1 MPPVPFMNS
10 GIHYSH
16 PSGLPLFNEFEH
28 TRFTKL
34 PFIGYRGDEVY
45 YFAEASMKDLTQ
57 PHFKEELRSLGCL
70 SEELEL
76 IQSATFRKF
85 WGEVGYPC
93 MAVYKPR
100 EKDYIPIVFLGRTFP
115 PTITN
120 PENGQSTLI
129 VELFSNYQNLWTD
142 PRIFPQLITPH
153 RPFKKWL
160 CPKVLDLFSVDS
172 MRSEIFPTMPCELQ
186 TVQSFGR
193 IFRQEVRQAL
203 HCFTENVDRYGS
215 R

>member
-1 MPPVPFMNS
+1 MPPVPFLNS
-10 GIHYSH
+10 DAHYSH
-16 PSGLPLFNEFEH
+16 PSDLPLFRAFEH

-34 PFIGYRGDEVY
+34 PFTGYRGDDVY
-45 YFAEASMKDLTQ
+45 YFAEASMKDLTH
-57 PHFKEELRSLGCL
+57 PCFKEELRALGCL
-70 SEELEL
+70 SEELAL
-76 IQSATFRKF
+76 MQSTTLLKF
-85 WGEVGYPC
+85 WGKVGYPC
-93 MAVYKPR
+93 LAVYSPR
-100 EKDYIPIVFLGRTFP
+100 DKGYLPVVFLGRTFP
-115 PTITN
+115 PTVTN

-160 CPKVLDLFSVDS
+160 CVKALDLFSVDS
-172 MRSEIFPTMPCELQ
+172 MRSEIFPTMPCELR
-186 TVQSFGR
+186 TAQSFGR

-203 HCFTENVDRYGS
+203 HYFTENIDRYGS